1 MKNWKYRE
9 GTFQAR
15 DELAEGERVHVYV
28 WDAGQCDPKR
38 CTARRLGR
46 MGLAVEVPRLGRLP
60 RGALLLDPFAQKA
73 LSREDLDTAVNRGIV
88 VLDCSWQRAEE
99 TFDAAR
105 RTAKLEPRALPF
117 LLAANPVNYGK
128 PMRLSSLEA
137 AMAALV
143 ILGEPGHAARLSGA
157 HSWGPTF
164 LALNAEPLE
173 DYAGATTSAEVVAI
187 QNLYVEHGHLGVP
200 GDAPGGT
207 GDEGPLREEAPLEAC
222 EGEAEGEAEREG
234 GGATTLEGRKG
245 PGERRRPRDRHRHRR
260 REGGGR

>member
-1 MKNWKYRE
+1 MVRDWKYRE

-15 DELAEGERVHVYV
+15 DELAEGERIHVYV

-46 MGLAVEVPRLGRLP
+46 MGFAVLVPRLGRLP

-73 LSREDLDTAVNRGIV
+73 LSREDIDTAVKRGIV

-117 LLAANPVNYGK
+117 LLAANPVNYGRA
-128 PMRLSSLEA
+128 MRLSSLEA

-143 ILGEPGHAARLSGA
+143 ILGEPGHAARLAGV

-173 DYAGATTSAEVVAI
+173 DYASAATSAEVVAI
-187 QNLYVEHGHLGVP
+187 QNLYVEHGHLGVV
-200 GDAPGGT
+200 GGAPEAGAVG
-207 GDEGPLREEAPLEAC
+207 EGPLREEAPM
-222 EGEAEGEAEREG
+222 EGCDGEGVVGEGRRGPRGGAEGHA
-234 GGATTLEGRKG
+234 
-245 PGERRRPRDRHRHRR
+245 ERRRPRDRHRHRR
-260 REGGGR
+260 RERGVP